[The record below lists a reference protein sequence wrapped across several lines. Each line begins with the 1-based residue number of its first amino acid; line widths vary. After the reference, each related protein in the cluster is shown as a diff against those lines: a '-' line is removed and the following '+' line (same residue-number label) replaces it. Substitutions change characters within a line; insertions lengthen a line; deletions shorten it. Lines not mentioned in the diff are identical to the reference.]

1 MASMNALPSD
11 PAGDLAAA
19 DVARQRLAASLRLPS
34 WFHISLGVAVAI
46 QIGAAAYGIAAQTGW
61 GVAVAV
67 AGCLPFVVVARVQVV
82 RFRRLNGVRVDG
94 FVSRAVLGTS
104 GWSVLAELVGLGGAV
119 WAAMENLPWLAAALA
134 VAGGAAYAAGAH
146 LWWRAYQRDPAGH
159 AKAESLATLV
169 GYGLVAVVA
178 FVLLITMR

>member
-1 MASMNALPSD
+1 MASMNAFPSD

-19 DVARQRLAASLRLPS
+19 DVARKRLAASLRLPS

-46 QIGAAAYGIAAQTGW
+46 QIGAAAYGVAEQTGW

-67 AGCLPFVVVARVQVV
+67 AGCLPFVVVARMQVV

-104 GWSVLAELVGLGGAV
+104 GWSVLAEVAGLAGAI
-119 WAAMENLPWLAAALA
+119 WAAMEDQPGLAAALA

-159 AKAESLATLV
+159 ARAESLATLL

-178 FVLLITMR
+178 LVLLVTMR

>member
-19 DVARQRLAASLRLPS
+19 EVARRRLTGGLRLPS

-46 QIGAAAYGIAAQTGW
+46 QIGAAAYGIAEQTGW

-67 AGCLPFVVVARVQVV
+67 AGCLPFLVVARVQVV

-94 FVSRAVLGTS
+94 LVSRAVLGTS
-104 GWSVLAELVGLGGAV
+104 TWAVLAEGAGLAGAV
-119 WAAMENLPWLAAALA
+119 WAAFQGYPWLAGVVA
-134 VAGGAAYAAGAH
+134 VAGGVGYAVSAY
-146 LWWRAYQRDPAGH
+146 WWWLGYQRDPVGH
-159 AKAESLATLV
+159 ARAESPATLV

-178 FVLLITMR
+178 FVLLVALR